1 MGMIERFT
9 VAGCRVQAKGC
20 KLQVESCSL
29 QDRSRGHCDLD
40 WCAGPVGPGRM
51 RAVCRS
57 FALALVATLFALA
70 VTSYAQAQEPV
81 PRNEDAELIFE
92 QAIDAFEEGDFGMA
106 YRRFRLVYRT
116 YDVNRKTTAAMLMAG
131 KSLYRSG
138 EFQDAAAL
146 LDELVDRYPT
156 SSYLDEARTVRQ
168 LAIRSLDESARQMGV
183 REIGVI
189 LPLVDEHA
197 TLAQALFTGIRIAVE
212 EHNRLN
218 VEQPVRMVFR
228 NSGADASEA
237 ADLVSELARSGVEAI
252 IGPLYSSEAL
262 AAAREAERH
271 RVVLIPPLAN
281 DKSVSEGRH
290 YVFQANPTI
299 TMRGRLMG
307 QFAMRGLR
315 LNEFGII
322 AERDRDQISERMA
335 EGFQEEVMLQGG
347 TVHYYSLLESQRDW
361 QQLSDIM
368 GADTMSIAN
377 AVYMPI
383 SGGESIARIDAAL
396 TSLDRM
402 GLAGRIRV
410 LGNTEWHQLPSPA
423 KASRYETTYTNDFY
437 VDEDDASV
445 QGFMQ
450 DFEEING
457 ERPDPGQTIGR
468 LAFSGYDVVRYLIPR
483 LISESPEPLY
493 ERIRSA
499 PEYQGLGLRID
510 FSDSNVN
517 QALYYFRYRD
527 GRVSLL
533 R

>member
-1 MGMIERFT
+1 MT
-9 VAGCRVQAKGC
+9 PYV
-20 KLQVESCSL
+20 
-29 QDRSRGHCDLD
+29 
-40 WCAGPVGPGRM
+40 
-51 RAVCRS
+51 
-57 FALALVATLFALA
+57 
-70 VTSYAQAQEPV
+70 QAQEPV
-81 PRNEDAELIFE
+81 PRVEDAELVFE
-92 QAIDAFEEGDFGMA
+92 QAIDAFEEGDYGMA

-116 YDVNRKTTAAMLMAG
+116 YDINRKTTAAMLMAG

-138 EFQDAAAL
+138 EFQNAAAL
-146 LDELVDRYPT
+146 LDELIDRYPT
-156 SSYLDEARTVRQ
+156 SSYLDEARTIRQ
-168 LAIRSLDESARQMGV
+168 LALDQLDESVRQMSV
-183 REIGVI
+183 QDLGVI
-189 LPLVDEHA
+189 LPLEDEHA

-218 VEQPVRMVFR
+218 PEQRVRMVFR

-237 ADLVSELARSGVEAI
+237 AELVSELARSGVEAI

-281 DKSVSEGRH
+281 DESVSEGRH

-307 QFAMRGLR
+307 RFAMRGLR

-347 TVHYYSLLESQRDW
+347 TVHYYTLLESRSDW
-361 QQLSDIM
+361 QQLPDVM

-402 GLAGRIRV
+402 ELAGRIRV

-457 ERPDPGQTIGR
+457 ERPDPEQTIGR

-483 LISESPEPLY
+483 MISESPAPLY

-499 PEYQGLGLRID
+499 PAYQGLGLRID

-517 QALYYFRYRD
+517 QALFYFRYRD